1 MFEGRPEGHK
11 YQKGVFHHMKIVC
24 YNQELIKGV
33 NTVLKAVP
41 QRTTMPIL
49 ECILIEAENGEISLT
64 ANNMELGISTVISGD
79 IVTPGSIAIDAKMF
93 SEMVKKLPDNDVT
106 IEAND
111 SNYEVTIQC
120 EEAFFRIRGKDGD
133 EFTKLP
139 SIDRDQYFTIN
150 QFDLKQVIN
159 QTIFSIATNENNK
172 IMCGE
177 LFEVSGN
184 NLRVTSLDGYR
195 ISIRNVELRDDYG
208 KFKKIVPGKTL
219 SEISKILT
227 GEADSEVLVYVTN
240 NHILFEFDDTVVVSR
255 LIEGEYFHVEQM
267 LTGDYAT
274 KVVINKRKLMSCF
287 DRATLFI
294 RESDKKPI
302 IIDISDEGIDLKLV
316 SNMGSFEEH
325 ATAEK
330 TGKDL
335 TIGFNPRFFMDILK
349 VIDEEDINIYM
360 MNSKAPCFIKD
371 AEATYTYL
379 LIPVSFSVP
388 E

>member
-1 MFEGRPEGHK
+1 
-11 YQKGVFHHMKIVC
+11 MKIVC

-41 QRTTMPIL
+41 IRTTMPIL

-79 IVTPGSIAIDAKMF
+79 IVSPGSIAIDAKMF
-93 SEMVKKLPDNDVT
+93 AEMVKKLPDNDVT
-106 IEAND
+106 LEADDN
-111 SNYEVTIQC
+111 NYEVTIQC
-120 EEAFFRIRGKDGD
+120 EEASFRIRGKDGD
-133 EFTKLP
+133 EFTRLP

-177 LFEVSGN
+177 LFEVNGN

-195 ISIRNVELRDDYG
+195 ISIRNVALKDDYG

-219 SEISKILT
+219 NEISKILT

-240 NHILFEFDDTVVVSR
+240 NHILFEFDDTTVVSR

-267 LTGDYAT
+267 LSGDYAT
-274 KVVINKRKLMSCF
+274 KVTINKRKLMSCF

-302 IIDISDEGIDLKLV
+302 IIDISDDGIDLKLV

-335 TIGFNPRFFMDILK
+335 TIGFNPRFFIDILK

-371 AEATYTYL
+371 ADATYTYL

-388 E
+388 D